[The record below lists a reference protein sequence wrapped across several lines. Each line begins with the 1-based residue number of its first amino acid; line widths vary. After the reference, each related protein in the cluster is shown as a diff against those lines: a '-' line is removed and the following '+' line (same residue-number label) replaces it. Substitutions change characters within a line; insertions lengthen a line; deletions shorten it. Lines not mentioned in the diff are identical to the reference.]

1 VDNLKYAADIALMIA
16 GDSFDILGEDITAMK
31 KEDA

>member
-1 VDNLKYAADIALMIA
+1 VDNLKYAADIA